1 MIHTPLRSCLLY
13 NMSPSSEVL
22 PYSVSSGLVYSAFEK
37 LQGSKNYAT
46 WKNCMHTML
55 ITLSQWEVVTGA
67 IVAPTPVASNK
78 MTTEEVKE
86 NKAWIVCKT
95 SAFMEIS
102 FCIADSALSIL
113 DDIDNPKLAWETLAR
128 HFGAKQEGLQS
139 ALIAKLQM
147 ASWDGDGTIQTH
159 QDYMVDLHIQL
170 TDTSKPITNKSF
182 FSYFIESLPCSLDLF
197 ISLYDNSTH
206 DVDLLCSKFAKYEM

>member
-1 MIHTPLRSCLLY
+1 MHSTLFLPIY
-13 NMSPSSEVL
+13 NMSSSSEVL
-22 PYSVSSGLVYSAFEK
+22 PYSVSSGSAYSTFEK

-46 WKNCMHTML
+46 WKNCMHTVL

-102 FCIADSALSIL
+102 FCIADSTLSVL
-113 DDIDNPKLAWETLAR
+113 DDINDPCNETNPIFRLYA
-128 HFGAKQEGLQS
+128 FFQS
-139 ALIAKLQM
+139 FCISYRLSLCYHVIVRLMSCSPNSHHTPAHM
-147 ASWDGDGTIQTH
+147 T
-159 QDYMVDLHIQL
+159 
-170 TDTSKPITNKSF
+170 KSSF
-182 FSYFIESLPCSLDLF
+182 
-197 ISLYDNSTH
+197 T
-206 DVDLLCSKFAKYEM
+206 